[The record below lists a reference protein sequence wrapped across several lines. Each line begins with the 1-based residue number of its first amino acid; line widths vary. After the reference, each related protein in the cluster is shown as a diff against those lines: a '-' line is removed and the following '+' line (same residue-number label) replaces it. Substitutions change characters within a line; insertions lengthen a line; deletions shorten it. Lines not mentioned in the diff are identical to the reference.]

1 MISEWRGF
9 NLSKRVRNIN
19 LAFGREKIGS
29 PEEFAII
36 VNTPC
41 YFGFGNNKRPR
52 EYWEEPE
59 VMVKFQEDAF
69 ISHLSQVDDDAMP
82 YFMPWFGTGVLA
94 SAFGCPVKEA
104 TGNGDDPGVHGIV
117 VKKLSDI
124 DNLKMPDPYNDGQMP
139 LVLKF
144 IDYAKKNSDL
154 PIGLTDMN
162 SPLSTLMQVCGYENA
177 FLWMYDSPPVVHH
190 LMSMITD
197 AFINWVKVQ
206 KKHAGYDFDETGG
219 LQGVVS
225 PRGVGVWVSDDDL
238 ITVTPSLYEEFVVP
252 YYSRI
257 FKEFGGGHI
266 HYCGNGSHQTDNLL
280 KIENI
285 RAINNSP
292 MGNFDVFSQLVKK
305 AGCGRLTIEIQDA
318 APYDIET
325 YYPALFDKI
334 DDIRGMMLATFIED
348 NLGMDDKGNTITIKR
363 DAIADAGRLVKT
375 VRECIAKKLQDRKF

>member
-1 MISEWRGF
+1 MITEWSGF

-19 LAFGREKIGS
+19 KAFNREKISS
-29 PEEFAII
+29 PEEFCII

-41 YFGFGNNKRPR
+41 YFGFGNNKRPK

-69 ISHLSQVDDDAMP
+69 ISHLSQVDDDTMP

-104 TGNGDDPGVHGIV
+104 SGNGDDPAVHGFV
-117 VKKLSDI
+117 VKTLSDI
-124 DNLKMPDPYNDGQMP
+124 EKLKMPDPYKDGQMP
-139 LVLKF
+139 EVLKF
-144 IDYAKKNSDL
+144 IDYAKQNSDL

-177 FLWMYDSPPVVHH
+177 FIWMYDNPSMIHY
-190 LMSMITD
+190 LMSLITD
-197 AFINWVKVQ
+197 AFINWVKIQ
-206 KKHAGYDFDETGG
+206 KQHAGYGFDETGG

-238 ITVTPSLYEEFVVP
+238 ITMTPSLYGEFVVP

-257 FKEFGGGHI
+257 FKEFGGGHV
-266 HYCGNGSHQTDNLL
+266 HYCGIGNHQTDNLL

-292 MGNFDVFSQLVKK
+292 MGNFEVFSQLIQK

-318 APYDIET
+318 APSDIET

-348 NLGMDDKGNTITIKR
+348 NLGMDNKGNTMTIER
-363 DAIADAGRLVKT
+363 DAIADAGRVVKT
-375 VRECIAKKLQDRKF
+375 VRECIAKKL